1 MLNFCKNY
9 AQSKMCGW
17 LEILL
22 KKLKTFP
29 SKNQNLPMPTKNI
42 IKPPN
47 LIFTLTEWQNDN
59 IIFEHNKIF
68 ENLKR
73 IWKILKHI

>member
-1 MLNFCKNY
+1 MRVEKSENEEKAIATGKGYGIAMEFLKFFKIQKMLNFCKNY

-29 SKNQNLPMPTKNI
+29 SKNQNLPMPTKI
-42 IKPPN
+42 
-47 LIFTLTEWQNDN
+47 
-59 IIFEHNKIF
+59 
-68 ENLKR
+68 
-73 IWKILKHI
+73 

>member
-1 MLNFCKNY
+1 MRVEKSENEEKAIATGKGSVAMEFLRFFKIQKMLNFCKNY

-29 SKNQNLPMPTKNI
+29 SKNQNLPMPTKI
-42 IKPPN
+42 
-47 LIFTLTEWQNDN
+47 
-59 IIFEHNKIF
+59 
-68 ENLKR
+68 
-73 IWKILKHI
+73 

>member
-1 MLNFCKNY
+1 MLNFSKNY

-42 IKPPN
+42 IEPPN
-47 LIFTLTEWQNDN
+47 LIFTLTEWQNYNIYLN
-59 IIFEHNKIF
+59 IIKFLKI
-68 ENLKR
+68 
-73 IWKILKHI
+73 